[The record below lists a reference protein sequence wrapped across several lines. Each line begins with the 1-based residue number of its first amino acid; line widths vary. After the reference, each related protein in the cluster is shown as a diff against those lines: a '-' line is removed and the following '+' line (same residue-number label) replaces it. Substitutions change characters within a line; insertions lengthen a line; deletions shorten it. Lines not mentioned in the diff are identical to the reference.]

1 MIDLQL
7 VKNEEKYWEFIRNL
21 RNLDG
26 VRQGFIQQ
34 EHITEDQQKEY
45 MSKYGEC
52 FYICLAN
59 DKPAGYVGVIKD
71 DIRVATHPDHQ
82 GEGIGSFMIQEIHQL
97 YPHALAKIKPGNLS
111 SFNLF
116 SKNGYRIKYF
126 ILEKE

>member
-26 VRQGFIQQ
+26 VRQGFVQQ

-45 MSKYGEC
+45 MSNYEEC

-59 DKPAGYVGVIKD
+59 DKPAGYVGVIDD
-71 DIRVATHPDHQ
+71 DIRVATHPEHQ
-82 GEGIGSFMIQEIHQL
+82 GKGVGSYMLQEVHKL
-97 YPHALAKIKPGNLS
+97 HPNALSKIKAGNLA

-116 SKNGYRIKYF
+116 SKNGYKIKYF
-126 ILEKE
+126 ILEKV

>member
-1 MIDLQL
+1 MATLTF

-45 MSKYGEC
+45 MSNYEEC

-59 DKPAGYVGVIKD
+59 DKPAGYVGVID
-71 DIRVATHPDHQ
+71 GDIRVATHPN
-82 GEGIGSFMIQEIHQL
+82 
-97 YPHALAKIKPGNLS
+97 IKERAS
-111 SFNLF
+111 AHICF
-116 SKNGYRIKYF
+116 KKRINYTPMPSRR
-126 ILEKE
+126 

>member
-1 MIDLQL
+1 MATLTF

-34 EHITEDQQKEY
+34 EHITEDQQKKY

-59 DKPAGYVGVIKD
+59 EHPAGYVGVID
-71 DIRVATHPDHQ
+71 GDIRVATHPEYQ
-82 GEGIGSFMIQEIHQL
+82 GKGIGSYMLQEMHKL
-97 YPHALAKIKPGNLS
+97 HPNALSKIKAGNLA

-116 SKNGYRIKYF
+116 SKNGYKIKYF
-126 ILEKE
+126 ILEKV